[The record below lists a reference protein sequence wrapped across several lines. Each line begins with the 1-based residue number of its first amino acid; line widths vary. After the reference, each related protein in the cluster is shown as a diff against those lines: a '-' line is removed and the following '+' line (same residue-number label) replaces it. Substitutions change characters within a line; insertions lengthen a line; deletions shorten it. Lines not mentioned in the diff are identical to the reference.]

1 MEFYDKELCKLYSSP
16 SVGMVGSQGRCDLPG
31 YVDHMVET
39 KYVHTLMVR
48 KFFLEGGLLEVKD
61 GT

>member
-1 MEFYDKELCKLYSSP
+1 
-16 SVGMVGSQGRCDLPG
+16 
-31 YVDHMVET
+31 MVET

-61 GT
+61 GTWRIIFKWIYSLNVALLCLYLL